1 MLLLSL
7 TGDRGGGVR
16 CQPVAPPQ
24 RTLDSILNFILVFSW
39 LSALCSLP
47 RHRPPLAC
55 CRLRRRGG
63 GTRTGTAPEA
73 HPKSPRWTGPS
84 QPTTAWTEMR
94 PAQGRRSAAALENA
108 PEHHVQDSFVLSPL
122 FISHLSLDDVEEEIR
137 VAAAAQEVSQTEGL
151 VQGLHLILD
160 LGWRSAR
167 WTPDHEQKQS
177 CDEGKYSF
185 SRNNVDKRGKSGVL
199 LRVQAGEL

>member
-1 MLLLSL
+1 
-7 TGDRGGGVR
+7 
-16 CQPVAPPQ
+16 
-24 RTLDSILNFILVFSW
+24 
-39 LSALCSLP
+39 
-47 RHRPPLAC
+47 
-55 CRLRRRGG
+55 
-63 GTRTGTAPEA
+63 
-73 HPKSPRWTGPS
+73 
-84 QPTTAWTEMR
+84 MR

-177 CDEGKYSF
+177 CDEGKYIF
-185 SRNNVDKRGKSGVL
+185 SRKEASLVSYCGSRLVSWDSSRL
-199 LRVQAGEL
+199 LLSVMVCLVEAAARWLSKARISCFSRWEI

>member
-1 MLLLSL
+1 
-7 TGDRGGGVR
+7 
-16 CQPVAPPQ
+16 
-24 RTLDSILNFILVFSW
+24 
-39 LSALCSLP
+39 
-47 RHRPPLAC
+47 
-55 CRLRRRGG
+55 
-63 GTRTGTAPEA
+63 
-73 HPKSPRWTGPS
+73 
-84 QPTTAWTEMR
+84 MR
-94 PAQGRRSAAALENA
+94 PAQGRRSAAGLENA

-177 CDEGKYSF
+177 CDEGKYIF
-185 SRNNVDKRGKSGVL
+185 SRNNVDKRGTPGVL
-199 LRVQAGEL
+199 LRVQAGELGQQQAVALSDGLLGGGRSQVALEGQDFLFLPLGDLKLPVDHLRLCVLVGNGARRVGVVTAERE